1 MPASVTVSGMG
12 EPLRLSIDTASF
24 AAAADDGTVGLVI
37 YTGATVDRRGYYED
51 AKGREQYG
59 TYRLR
64 LSLDSAH
71 VRLDR
76 LNSGAAPM
84 LREHTQN
91 VNAVIGQIVA
101 GSAELGA
108 TLTAR
113 ARLSD
118 APGDA
123 DLIHKIRSG
132 LVRNVSVGA
141 FLYTIV
147 PDGPEGDV
155 PTFVVT
161 DWEPYEASAVAVG
174 ADPGARVAL
183 ALDLVTP
190 SAPPATEEHKT
201 MSEKKAPATFN
212 AEEIKARNMALRESA
227 RLLGLSGAPVD
238 SLIDDATLSL
248 DAARS
253 ELFKAKAAQADK
265 VGIDGGSR
273 VEVVAGDD
281 EKRASTMGAALR
293 ARFNGAP
300 LADDAAPY
308 AREYRFATIE
318 DLARECLRR
327 NGQTEAARLHKSA
340 VIDAAMQMRTPGGVS
355 AFLSGGGHTTGDFP
369 LILADSARKSLREG
383 YLLNPGIHKRI
394 ARQRMLGDYLAHKH
408 VLLGSTPNFAE
419 LPENGA
425 PNYGPVAE
433 SGGSVYLKDYAS
445 AVSVSRR
452 ALINDDL
459 DALMG
464 IPFRF
469 GQSAMRKE
477 AAIVLALL
485 TGGTSGDWGDGQP
498 LFASAHANIDGTSA
512 APSIARVAAMR
523 LLMRLQT
530 GVSHASQTAESL
542 DIEPRFIIV
551 PEALVVTTC
560 QLFAGLYTPTS
571 AATANVPTLFGGLE
585 IVSDPILDA
594 SSASKWYMSCDPS
607 RFDALE
613 YCYLEGESGV
623 VINSAPDWD
632 TDGLKIK
639 ARMAFAAHAKDY
651 RGLAYNAG

>member
-1 MPASVTVSGMG
+1 MG
-12 EPLRLSIDTASF
+12 DPLRLSLDSATF
-24 AAAADDGTVGLVI
+24 AASASDDGTVGLVI
-37 YTGATVDRRGYYED
+37 YTGSTVDRQGYYQD

-59 TYRLR
+59 RYRLR
-64 LSLDSAH
+64 LSLDPAH
-71 VRLDR
+71 VSLDR
-76 LNSGAAPM
+76 LNSGAAPV
-84 LREHTQN
+84 LREHAQN
-91 VNAVIGQIVA
+91 VDAVIGQILA
-101 GSAELGA
+101 GSVELGE

-123 DLIHKIRSG
+123 DLVSKIRAG

-141 FLYTIV
+141 FLHNI
-147 PDGPEGDV
+147 EGEDLESEI
-155 PTFVVT
+155 PSFVAT
-161 DWEPYEASAVAVG
+161 SWEPFEASAVAVG

-183 ALDLVTP
+183 NLIN
-190 SAPPATEEHKT
+190 PPAVPVPQEQET
-201 MSEKKAPATFN
+201 MSEKNAPATLS
-212 AEEIKARNMALRESA
+212 AEEITTRNKAIRESA

-238 SLIDDATLSL
+238 TLIDNVALSL
-248 DAARS
+248 DAARA
-253 ELFKAKAAQADK
+253 ELFAAKAKTADTL
-265 VGIDGGSR
+265 GISGASR

-340 VIDAAMQMRTPGGVS
+340 VIDAAMQMRTPDGVS

-408 VLLGSTPNFAE
+408 VLLGSTPNFSE
-419 LPENGA
+419 LPENGS

-469 GQSAMRKE
+469 GKSAMRKE
-477 AAIVLALL
+477 ASIVLSLL
-485 TGGTSGDWGDGQP
+485 TGGTSGDWGDGSA
-498 LFASAHANIDGTSA
+498 LFATAHANIDGTSA

-542 DIEPRFIIV
+542 DIEPRFIVV
-551 PEALVVTTC
+551 PEALLVTTQ

-571 AATANVPTLFGGLE
+571 ASTANVPALFNGLE

-594 SSASKWYMSCDPS
+594 SSATKWYMSCDPN

>member
-1 MPASVTVSGMG
+1 MG
-12 EPLRLSIDTASF
+12 EPLRLALDSAFSAS
-24 AAAADDGTVGLVI
+24 AGDDGTVGLVI
-37 YTGATVDRRGYYED
+37 YTGASVDRQGYYQD

-59 TYRLR
+59 RYRLR
-64 LSLDSAH
+64 LSMDAGA
-71 VRLDR
+71 VNLDR
-76 LNSGAAPM
+76 LNSGAAPV
-84 LREHTQN
+84 LREHSQN
-91 VNAVIGQIVA
+91 VDAVIGQILA
-101 GSAELGA
+101 GSVELGD

-123 DLIHKIRSG
+123 DLVSKIRSG

-141 FLYTIV
+141 FLHTIAGEDLEAEV
-147 PDGPEGDV
+147 PS
-155 PTFVVT
+155 FVAT
-161 DWEPYEASAVAVG
+161 SWEPFEASAVAVG

-183 ALDLVTP
+183 NLCN
-190 SAPPATEEHKT
+190 PPAVPVTQEPQK
-201 MSEKKAPATFN
+201 MSENHAPATLS
-212 AEEIKARNMALRESA
+212 AEEIKNRNTAIRESA

-238 SLIDDATLSL
+238 TLIDNVALSL
-248 DAARS
+248 ADARA
-253 ELFKAKAAQADK
+253 ELFAAKAKASDTL
-265 VGIDGGSR
+265 GISGASR
-273 VEVVAGDD
+273 VDVVAGED
-281 EKRASTMGAALR
+281 EKRAETMGAALR
-293 ARFNGAP
+293 ARFAGSP
-300 LADDAAPY
+300 LKDDAAPY

-340 VIDAAMQMRTPGGVS
+340 VIDAAMQLRTPGGVG
-355 AFLSGGGHTTGDFP
+355 AFLSGGAHTTGDFP
-369 LILADSARKSLREG
+369 LILADSARKSLRQG
-383 YLLNPGIHKRI
+383 YELMPGIHKRI

-408 VLLGSTPNFAE
+408 VLLGSTPNFSE
-419 LPENGA
+419 LPENGV
-425 PNYGPVAE
+425 PEYGPLAE
-433 SGGSVYLKDYAS
+433 SGGSVYLKDYAT

-452 ALINDDL
+452 AMINDDL

-477 AAIVLALL
+477 SAIVLALL
-485 TGGTSGDWGDGQP
+485 TGGTSGDWGDGSP
-498 LFASAHANIDGTSA
+498 LFHSANHANVDGTAA
-512 APSIARVAAMR
+512 APSVVRVGAMR
-523 LLMRLQT
+523 LLMRKQT
-530 GVSHASQTAESL
+530 GVSHASQTAENL
-542 DIEPRFIIV
+542 NIEPRFIIV
-551 PEALVVTTC
+551 PEALLVTTQ

-571 AATANVPTLFGGLE
+571 AATANVPALFNSLE

-594 SSASKWYMSCDPS
+594 SSATAWYMACDPN

-651 RGLAYNAG
+651 RGLTYNAGA

>member
-1 MPASVTVSGMG
+1 MG
-12 EPLRLSIDTASF
+12 EPLRLSIDSACF
-24 AAAADDGTVGLVI
+24 AASADDGTVGLVI
-37 YTGATVDRRGYYED
+37 YTGATVDRQGYYED

-59 TYRLR
+59 RYKLR
-64 LSLDSAH
+64 LSLDPAH

-84 LREHTQN
+84 LREHSQN
-91 VNAVIGQIVA
+91 VDAVIGQIVA

-118 APGDA
+118 APGDS
-123 DLIHKIRSG
+123 DLTHKIRSG

-141 FLYTIV
+141 FLHTITAEDLDATI
-147 PDGPEGDV
+147 PA
-155 PTFVVT
+155 FVAT

-201 MSEKKAPATFN
+201 MSEKNAPATFS
-212 AEEIKARNMALRESA
+212 AEEIKTRNTAIRESA
-227 RLLGLSGAPVD
+227 RLLGLSGTMAVETM
-238 SLIDDATLSL
+238 IDNAALTL
-248 DAARS
+248 DEARS
-253 ELFKAKAAQADK
+253 ALFAAKAAAADK
-265 VGIDGGSR
+265 IGIDGGSR
-273 VEVVAGDD
+273 VEVGEGDD
-281 EKRASTMGAALR
+281 TKRAATMGLALR
-293 ARFNGAP
+293 ARFGGAP
-300 LADDAAPY
+300 LTDDAAPY
-308 AREYRFATIE
+308 AREYRFASIE

-327 NGQTEAARLHKSA
+327 NGQTDAARLHKSA
-340 VIDAAMQMRTPGGVS
+340 VIDAAMQLRTPGGVS

-369 LILADSARKSLREG
+369 LILADSARKSLRSG
-383 YLLNPGIHKRI
+383 YNLNPGIHKRI

-408 VLLGSTPNFAE
+408 VLLGSTPNFSE

-425 PNYGPVAE
+425 PAYGPVAE
-433 SGGSVYLKDYAS
+433 SGGSVILKDYAS

-477 AAIVLALL
+477 AAVVLALL
-485 TGGTSGDWGDGQP
+485 TGGTAGDWGDGSA
-498 LFASAHANIDGTSA
+498 LFATAHGNIDATGA
-512 APSIARVAAMR
+512 VPSIARVAAAR

-542 DIEPRFIIV
+542 DIEPAFIIV
-551 PEALVVTTC
+551 PEAQVVTTR

-571 AATANVPTLFGGLE
+571 AATANVPELFGGLQ

-594 SSASKWYMSCDPS
+594 ASSTRWFLSCDPN
-607 RFDALE
+607 RFDGLE

-651 RGLAYNAG
+651 RGLVTNAGA

>member
-1 MPASVTVSGMG
+1 MG
-12 EPLRLSIDTASF
+12 DPLRLSLDSATF
-24 AAAADDGTVGLVI
+24 AASASDDGTVGLVI
-37 YTGATVDRRGYYED
+37 YTGSTVDRQGYYQD

-59 TYRLR
+59 RYRLR
-64 LSLDSAH
+64 LSLDPAH
-71 VRLDR
+71 VSLDR
-76 LNSGAAPM
+76 LNSGAAPV
-84 LREHTQN
+84 LREHAQN
-91 VNAVIGQIVA
+91 VDAVIGQILA
-101 GSAELGA
+101 GSVELGE

-123 DLIHKIRSG
+123 DLVSKIRAG

-141 FLYTIV
+141 FLHNI
-147 PDGPEGDV
+147 EGEDLESEI
-155 PTFVVT
+155 PSFVAT
-161 DWEPYEASAVAVG
+161 SWEPFEASAVAVG

-183 ALDLVTP
+183 NLIN
-190 SAPPATEEHKT
+190 PPAVPVPQEQET
-201 MSEKKAPATFN
+201 MSEKNAPATLS
-212 AEEIKARNMALRESA
+212 AEEITTRNKAIRESA

-238 SLIDDATLSL
+238 TLIDNVALSL
-248 DAARS
+248 DAARA
-253 ELFKAKAAQADK
+253 ELFAAKAKTADTL
-265 VGIDGGSR
+265 GISGASR
-273 VEVVAGDD
+273 VDVVAGED
-281 EKRASTMGAALR
+281 EKRAETMGAALR
-293 ARFNGAP
+293 ARFAGSP
-300 LADDAAPY
+300 LKDDAAPY

-340 VIDAAMQMRTPGGVS
+340 VIDAAMQMRTPDGVS

-408 VLLGSTPNFAE
+408 VLLGSTPNFSE
-419 LPENGA
+419 LPENGS

-477 AAIVLALL
+477 ASIVLSLL
-485 TGGTSGDWGDGQP
+485 TGGTSGDWGDGSA
-498 LFASAHANIDGTSA
+498 LFATAHANIDGTSA

-542 DIEPRFIIV
+542 DIEPRFIVV
-551 PEALVVTTC
+551 PEALLVTTQ

-571 AATANVPTLFGGLE
+571 ASTANVPALFNGLE

-594 SSASKWYMSCDPS
+594 SSASHWYMSCDPN

-639 ARMAFAAHAKDY
+639 ARLAFAAHAKDY